1 MWLTMG
7 LVLGGIVIGT
17 LIWVLVKGI
26 KLTWYEWLMSAIGVV
41 LLVFAIHN
49 FVGAL
54 MENEQQASWMFL
66 LVLGLPAI
74 ILLVISWQL
83 AWRKHRMSS

>member
-1 MWLTMG
+1 MWLTIG
-7 LVLGGIVIGT
+7 LVLGGIIIGA

-26 KLTWYEWLMSAIGVV
+26 KLTWYEWLMSVIGVV

-54 MENEQQASWMFL
+54 MENEPQASWMFL
-66 LVLGLPAI
+66 LVLGLPAV
-74 ILLVISWQL
+74 ILLVISGQL
-83 AWRKHRMSS
+83 AWRRHSLSS